1 MERAKKYYGEEYG
14 GIKRLK
20 SGHSQLVTLDDLYK
34 YLCLAWWQNTAHPM
48 YQREWVPTNP
58 SFGQSAVTS
67 ILVYDLFGG
76 TLHSVPGRRGADHYF
91 NCLNAHVIDLT
102 WQQFYMDE
110 WPISYEP
117 NQVTD
122 RDHIIRS
129 GDTYERYRRLIDR
142 MADIVKEN
150 I

>member
-14 GIKRLK
+14 EIKRLK

-34 YLCLAWWQNTAHPM
+34 YLCLAWWQNTAHPL

-76 TLHSVPGRRGADHYF
+76 TLHLS
-91 NCLNAHVIDLT
+91 LI
-102 WQQFYMDE
+102 
-110 WPISYEP
+110 
-117 NQVTD
+117 
-122 RDHIIRS
+122 HI
-129 GDTYERYRRLIDR
+129 
-142 MADIVKEN
+142 
-150 I
+150 